1 LCKTIYYFSGT
12 GNSFVVARGISERI
26 NAKLIS
32 IPSVINN
39 NSLRITADIMGIVF
53 PVYHQGVPLIIK
65 KFVNKIQNL
74 KDIYIFAVCTYGDSP
89 GISLKYLDKI
99 IKNSGVNL
107 DAGFAVRMPYNY
119 INPAFTLSNFF
130 NYFKLREVSQE
141 KKQEM
146 FNNWKEELKIISGY
160 IQAQKRGK
168 IEVKAEKIEKLV
180 DFLNLRN
187 TLQKYVWLKAS
198 GYEGNFNITFEES
211 ISLMDYGFNV
221 TYHCNGCG
229 VCKNICPVNNIN
241 LEKNR
246 PVWLHHCEQCFAC
259 LQWCPKEAVQFRNG
273 TLENKRY
280 HNPEVKLSDMLLNDI

>member
-1 LCKTIYYFSGT
+1 MGKTIYYFSGT
-12 GNSFVVARGISERI
+12 GNSLVVARGISENI

-32 IPSVINN
+32 IPSVINDS
-39 NSLRITADIMGIVF
+39 SLRITADIMGIVF

-65 KFVNKIQNL
+65 KFVDKIHNL
-74 KDIYIFAVCTYGDSP
+74 KDKYIFAVCTYGDSL
-89 GISLKYLDKI
+89 GISLKYLDRNVKT
-99 IKNSGVNL
+99 NGGNL

-130 NYFKLREVSQE
+130 SSFKLREISQE

-146 FNNWKEELKIISGY
+146 FNKWKEELKIISGY

-168 IEVKAEKIEKLV
+168 IEVKAEIIEKLV

-187 TLQKYVWLKAS
+187 SLQKYVWLKAS

-211 ISLMDYGFNV
+211 INLMDYGFNV
-221 TYHCNGCG
+221 TNHCNGCG
-229 VCKNICPVNNIN
+229 VCSNICPIDNIN
-241 LEKNR
+241 IENNS
-246 PVWLHHCEQCFAC
+246 PVWLHQCEQCFAC
-259 LQWCPKEAVQFRNG
+259 LQWCPKESIQFRNG

-280 HNPEVKLSDMLLNDI
+280 HHPEVNLSEMLSNDN